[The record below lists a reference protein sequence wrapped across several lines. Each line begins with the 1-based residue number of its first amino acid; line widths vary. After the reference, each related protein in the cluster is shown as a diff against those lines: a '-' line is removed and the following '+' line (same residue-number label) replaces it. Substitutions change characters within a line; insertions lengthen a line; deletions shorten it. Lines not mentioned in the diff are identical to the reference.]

1 MGLGH
6 LFAQG
11 SWVQSSIL
19 VGVEERRESF
29 AEMMTRLGS
38 ISEMMGIA
46 SMSDRRSGHLTRRVK
61 TERGTKIILFS
72 YCLVACTAAEW
83 CRDTCLAIKM
93 HVLST

>member
-1 MGLGH
+1 MGKGGLKGGKEGMELGH

-19 VGVEERRESF
+19 VGVEERGESF

-46 SMSDRRSGHLTRRVK
+46 SMSDWRSVDLTRRVK

-72 YCLVACTAAEW
+72 YCLVALHC
-83 CRDTCLAIKM
+83 CRM
-93 HVLST
+93 VS

>member
-1 MGLGH
+1 MGKGGLKGGKEGMGLGH

-19 VGVEERRESF
+19 VGVEERGESF

-46 SMSDRRSGHLTRRVK
+46 SMSDRRD
-61 TERGTKIILFS
+61 RGFN
-72 YCLVACTAAEW
+72 
-83 CRDTCLAIKM
+83 
-93 HVLST
+93 